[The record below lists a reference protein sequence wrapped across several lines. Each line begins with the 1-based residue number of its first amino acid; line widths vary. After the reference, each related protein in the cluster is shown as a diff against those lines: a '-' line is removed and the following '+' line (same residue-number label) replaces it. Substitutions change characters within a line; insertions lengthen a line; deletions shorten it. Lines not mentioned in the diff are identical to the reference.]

1 MNVKVNLA
9 KKKSTDIQ
17 AYIAIARPDHWF
29 KNVFMLF
36 GLILA
41 FFLEPDLIHDQWY
54 TVFLLAVT
62 ATCLVASSN
71 YVINEVLDAPMDR
84 LHPTKRYRP
93 VPSGRISVPLA
104 YAEWF
109 FLAAAGLFLA
119 YWINMAFFVSALAL
133 LVSGLLYNVPPI
145 RTKDVPY
152 LDVLSESLNNPIRLF
167 LGWFALIPAHIPPV
181 SLILSYWMAGAFFM
195 GAKRFAEFKMI
206 NDPKVAGEYR
216 ASFRHYNT
224 DVLIIS
230 QFFYATACSFFFGIF
245 IMRYHLELI
254 LIAPGLAGF
263 FAYYIKLSLKPN
275 SSVQTPERLYR
286 EYGFVAY
293 TCALLMAFLLL
304 LFSHIP
310 FLYEI
315 FNVVPYKLSPLWTF

>member
-1 MNVKVNLA
+1 MNVRVHLA
-9 KKKSTDIQ
+9 KKKSMDIQ

-41 FFLEPDLIHDQWY
+41 LFLEPSLVRGEWYLI
-54 TVFLLAVT
+54 FLIAVA
-62 ATCLVASSN
+62 ATCLIASSN
-71 YVINEVLDAPMDR
+71 YVINEVLDAPKDR

-93 VPSGRISVPLA
+93 VPSGRISIPLA

-109 FLAAAGLFLA
+109 ILASIGLCLA
-119 YWINMAFFVSALAL
+119 YWINMAFFFSGLAL

-145 RTKDVPY
+145 RTKDIPY

-167 LGWFALIPAHIPPV
+167 LGWFALIPDQIPPI
-181 SLILSYWMAGAFFM
+181 SIIISYWMVGAFFM

-206 NDPKVAGEYR
+206 NDPEVAGKYR
-216 ASFRHYNT
+216 ASFQHYKLDT
-224 DVLIIS
+224 LLIS
-230 QFFYATACSFFFGIF
+230 QFFYATACSIFFGIF
-245 IMRYHLELI
+245 IIRYHLELI
-254 LIAPGLAGF
+254 LVAPFLAGF
-263 FAYYIKLSLKPN
+263 FAYYVKISLKPN
-275 SSVQTPERLYR
+275 SSVQTPERLYK

-293 TCALLMAFLLL
+293 ACALLAMFVLL
-304 LFSHIP
+304 LFTRIE
-310 FLYEI
+310 FLYDI